1 MTTPTSHRASRS
13 ALQRGLSLVELMVG
27 AAISLFIAAAGATL
41 LANNLREN
49 RALMLE
55 ARLSQDLRTAADLVS
70 RDLRRAGYWG
80 SATEGVWAA
89 GATRVSANPYAALAP
104 AAAASDAISFRYSR
118 DATENQNVDA
128 NEQFGFRLHQGAI
141 EMQLGAG
148 NWQALTDIGTLKITA
163 FSLVPSVQDISLE
176 SFCARPC
183 AAGSA
188 ATCPPHQAVRSFGL
202 VITGQLANDPRLSRS
217 VHSQVRLRNDAVIG
231 ACAV

>member
-1 MTTPTSHRASRS
+1 MTTPASHRASRS
-13 ALQRGLSLVELMVG
+13 ASQRGLSLVELMVG
-27 AAISLFIAAAGATL
+27 AAISLFIAAAGAAL

-55 ARLSQDLRTAADLVS
+55 ARLTQDLRTAADLVS

-80 SATEGVWAA
+80 RATEGVWTA
-89 GATRVSANPYAALAP
+89 GATRVAANPYAALAP

-118 DATENQNVDA
+118 DATVMQNVDA
-128 NEQFGFRLHQGAI
+128 NEEFGFRLHRGAI

-148 NWQALTDIGTLKITA
+148 NWQALTDIGTLSVTT
-163 FSLVPSVQDISLE
+163 FSLAPSVQDISLE

-188 ATCPPHQAVRSFGL
+188 AACPPHQAVRTFGL
-202 VITGQLANDPRLSRS
+202 VITGQLTNDPRLSRS
-217 VHSQVRLRNDAVIG
+217 VHSQVRLRNDAVVG
-231 ACAV
+231 ACAE